1 MHSCPCAKNTI
12 INWVTVSSQF
22 SLYFFPLSFSLY
34 KIIKFFIK
42 LQSRKR
48 FQHHW
53 KGKKLCA
60 QRNKGLRNWSLK
72 IQESNAKLSPKPSPV
87 KYIIIGKLTG
97 HRIILLW
104 KWFRTV
110 IIFSCIFYHWC
121 RIFAL
126 YRLSYFKSPYIEI
139 GLERLLF

>member
-22 SLYFFPLSFSLY
+22 SLYFFPSPSLCIRLSNSLLNF
-34 KIIKFFIK
+34 KVEKDFNITEKV
-42 LQSRKR
+42 
-48 FQHHW
+48 
-53 KGKKLCA
+53 KLCA

-72 IQESNAKLSPKPSPV
+72 IQESNAKISPKPSPV

-121 RIFAL
+121 RIFAF

>member
-1 MHSCPCAKNTI
+1 MCEEYYNKLGHCIITI
-12 INWVTVSSQF
+12 L
-22 SLYFFPLSFSLY
+22 SLLLFVRLSNSLLNF
-34 KIIKFFIK
+34 KI
-42 LQSRKR
+42 RKR

-97 HRIILLW
+97 HHIILLW

-110 IIFSCIFYHWC
+110 IFFSCIFYHWC

>member
-1 MHSCPCAKNTI
+1 MCEEYYNKLGHCIITI
-12 INWVTVSSQF
+12 LSI
-22 SLYFFPLSFSLY
+22 FFPSPSLCIRLSNSWLNF
-34 KIIKFFIK
+34 KVEKDFNITEKV
-42 LQSRKR
+42 
-48 FQHHW
+48 
-53 KGKKLCA
+53 KLCA

-72 IQESNAKLSPKPSPV
+72 IQESNAKISPKPSPV

-97 HRIILLW
+97 HRIISLW